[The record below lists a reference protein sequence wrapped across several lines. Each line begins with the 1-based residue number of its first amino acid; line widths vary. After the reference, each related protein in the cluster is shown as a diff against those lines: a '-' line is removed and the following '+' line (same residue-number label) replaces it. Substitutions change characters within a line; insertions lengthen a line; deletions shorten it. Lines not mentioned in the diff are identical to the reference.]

1 MHTLRR
7 LRRIAVTVLCTLAAL
22 PALSQSSPY
31 QSGSP
36 LLMWKISSE
45 NNSAY
50 VLGSIHLGDKS
61 LYPMP
66 ATIEDAFQSADLLL
80 VEVDLRKVDMNQLQI
95 AMLQSGT
102 YPPGDDLFK
111 HISPETRTRLTS
123 FLGSYGMPPEGFS
136 RMRAWMLGATIEI
149 LPMLKDG
156 LNPGEGIDLYF
167 LNKAGEKRVEQL
179 EDAEWQI
186 KLLSQM
192 PESISDAW
200 LSHALDESANWK
212 ERWQRL
218 ATSWRQGDSEELNK
232 LLSGDGRKEGP
243 EEQAFDRKLREE
255 RNPPMADRLEK
266 CLHSTDS
273 CFMVVGAAHVVGT
286 EGIVKLMQKRGYRV
300 EQTKVETSAPD
311 VAVRR

>member
-1 MHTLRR
+1 MNTRRR
-7 LRRIAVTVLCTLAAL
+7 LRLIAVAVLCTLAAL
-22 PALSQSSPY
+22 PALAQSSPY
-31 QSGSP
+31 QPGSP

-50 VLGSIHLGDKS
+50 VLGSIHIADKS

-66 ATIEDAFQSADLLL
+66 ATIDDAFQSADLLL
-80 VEVDLRKVDMNQLQI
+80 VEVDIRKVDMNQMQI

-111 HISPETRTRLTS
+111 HISPETRARLTS
-123 FLGSYGMPPEGFS
+123 YLGSFGMPAAGFS
-136 RMRAWMLGATIEI
+136 RMRAWMLGATVEM
-149 LPMLKDG
+149 LPMLKAG
-156 LNPGEGIDLYF
+156 LNPSEGIDLYF
-167 LNKAGEKRVEQL
+167 LNKAGDKRVEQL

-200 LSHALDESANWK
+200 LSHALDESADWK
-212 ERWQRL
+212 ERWQKL
-218 ATSWRQGDSEELNK
+218 ATSWREGDADALDE
-232 LLSGDGRKEGP
+232 LLSGDGQKEGA
-243 EEQAFDRKLREE
+243 EEIAFDRKLREE
-255 RNPPMADRLEK
+255 RNVPMADRLEK
-266 CLHSTDS
+266 CLHSSDS

>member
-1 MHTLRR
+1 MNSLRR
-7 LRRIAVTVLCTLAAL
+7 LRLIAVAVLCTLAAL
-22 PALSQSSPY
+22 PALAQSSAY
-31 QSGSP
+31 QPGSP

-45 NNSAY
+45 SNSAY

-66 ATIEDAFQSADLLL
+66 ATIQDAFQSADLLI
-80 VEVDLRKVDMNQLQI
+80 VEVDIRNVDVKQMQM

-123 FLGSYGMPPEGFS
+123 YLGSFGMPAEGFS
-136 RMRAWMLGATIEI
+136 RMRAWMLGATIEM
-149 LPMLKDG
+149 LPMLKAG

-200 LSHALDESANWK
+200 LSHALDESADWEDHWEK
-212 ERWQRL
+212 L
-218 ATSWRQGDSEELNK
+218 ATSWRQGDAAALDQ